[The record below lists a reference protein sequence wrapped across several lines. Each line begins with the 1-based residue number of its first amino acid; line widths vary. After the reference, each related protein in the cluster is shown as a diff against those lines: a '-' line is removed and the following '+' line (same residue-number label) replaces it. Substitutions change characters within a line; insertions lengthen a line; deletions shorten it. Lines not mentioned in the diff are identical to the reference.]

1 MENNTAKVDYNLK
14 VLEVENLKKHF
25 YHGMGK
31 NKLTIPAVDGLT
43 FDIYKREVFGLVGE
57 SGCGKTTTGRTIIK
71 LYNPTEGTVKLNN
84 EMIGAGYKEHI
95 REIKRIKDEAEEKIL
110 EFDKKKQ
117 KTAQIKR
124 DLEQQ
129 VSFLKMDIR
138 NIKLGQ
144 KAQLKEANKPLDL
157 YKEALYEAKNNFELA
172 TEKIKYN
179 YNLEVSNIEKASING
194 AKFDYE
200 RELAGLKLGKERK
213 TDGLKESAALSQEVI
228 EKRIEDLNNQYN
240 KLFADLEAKYAVLIE
255 ENEKSIVSKDVAH
268 DKIAKLKEIKKAE
281 LATAKEDYAKA
292 KAAIVA
298 PDKVAVNAAI
308 NKVKDDNKNKIA
320 DMKQKIA
327 ELNAKAKAEI
337 AEIPDNKEETKDPA
351 ALEAIAEIIAWRD
364 QAVNEKKAIIAE
376 LKNVNKSKDAL
387 EYSRKMQMIFQ
398 DPISSLNPRMT
409 VLEIIGEGLT
419 IQGGYT
425 KAEIKEKVQD
435 TLEIVGL
442 SKEYAARYPHEF
454 SGGQRQRIGVA
465 RALIMNPD
473 FIIAD
478 EPISALDVSIRAQV
492 INLLSDLKEKLGLTI
507 LFIAHDL
514 SVVRFFCD
522 RIAVM
527 YNGKIVE
534 LAEAEELFNNPM
546 HAYTKSLLSSVP
558 QPDPDYEKNRTRI
571 AYNPMQHDYRTDKPS
586 LREVGPD
593 HFIYAND
600 KEFAELKAI
609 YDENNGEK
617 VVKKG
622 DSK

>member
-1 MENNTAKVDYNLK
+1 MENNKRVDYNHK

-25 YHGMGK
+25 YHGVGK

-43 FDIYKREVFGLVGE
+43 FDVYKREVFGLVGE

-84 EMIGAGYKEHI
+84 EMIGAGFKEHL

-110 EFDKKKQ
+110 KFDTKKYE
-117 KTAQIKR
+117 TAQINNK
-124 DLEQQ
+124 LNQE
-129 VSFLKMDIR
+129 VGFLKLDIR
-138 NIKLGQ
+138 NIKLGE
-144 KAQLKEANKPLDL
+144 KGQLKAANRPIDAH
-157 YKEALYEAKNNFELA
+157 KEAVYQAKNDYELE
-172 TEKIKYN
+172 TDKIKYN
-179 YNLEVSNIEKASING
+179 YNLEATAVEKASTNG
-194 AKFDYE
+194 AKQDYE

-213 TDGLKESAALSQEVI
+213 VDGLNESAALTDEVI
-228 EKRIEDLNNQYN
+228 KQRIADLNQHYD
-240 KLFADLEAKYAVLIE
+240 KLFADLETKYTSLIS
-255 ENEKSIVSKDVAH
+255 ENEQNIISKEEARTR
-268 DKIAKLKEIKKAE
+268 IATLKELKKAQ
-281 LATAKEDYAKA
+281 LATAKENYAKA
-292 KAAIVA
+292 KAEISV
-298 PDKVAVNAAI
+298 PDKAAVKAALA
-308 NKVKDDNKNKIA
+308 KVRNDNKTKITN
-320 DMKQKIA
+320 MKAKIT

-337 AEIPDNKEETKDPA
+337 AVLPDSKATGNDTDTKLAIEEIK
-351 ALEAIAEIIAWRD
+351 AWRD
-364 QAVNEKKAIIAE
+364 QAVKEKKAIIAE
-376 LKNVNKSKDAL
+376 LKQINKSKDAL

-419 IQGGYT
+419 IQGGHT
-425 KAEIKEKVQD
+425 KEEIKALVQD

-492 INLLSDLKEKLGLTI
+492 INLLSDLKVKLGLTI

-534 LAEAEELFNNPM
+534 LAEAEELFANPM
-546 HAYTKSLLSSVP
+546 HPYTTSLLSSVP

-571 AYNPMQHDYRTDKPS
+571 GYNPRQHDYRIDKPS
-586 LREVGPD
+586 LREIGPD

-600 KEFAELKAI
+600 KEFAELKAT
-609 YDENNGEK
+609 YDANNGKK

>member
-1 MENNTAKVDYNLK
+1 MENKKKVDYNHK

-25 YHGMGK
+25 YHGVGK
-31 NKLTIPAVDGLT
+31 NKFTIPAVDGLT

-84 EMIGAGYKEHI
+84 EMIGAGFKEHI
-95 REIKRIKDEAEEKIL
+95 REIKRIKEEANAKIL
-110 EFDKKKQ
+110 KFDTKKYETSLINNKLKQ
-117 KTAQIKR
+117 EI
-124 DLEQQ
+124 
-129 VSFLKMDIR
+129 SFLKMDI
-138 NIKLGQ
+138 NKVKLGE
-144 KAQLKEANKPLDL
+144 KAQLKVANRPLEKF
-157 YKEALYEAKNNFELA
+157 KEEKYQAKNDYEFA
-172 TEKIKYN
+172 VEKIKYN
-179 YNLEVSNIEKASING
+179 YNLEVDAVNKAATNG
-194 AKFDYE
+194 AKLDYE
-200 RELAGLKLGKERK
+200 RELAGLKIGKERK
-213 TDGLKESAALSQEVI
+213 TEGLKESAALTDEVI
-228 EKRIEDLNNQYN
+228 QQRLKELDDSYDL
-240 KLFADLEAKYAVLIE
+240 LFANLETKYVQLIAE
-255 ENEKSIVSKDVAH
+255 SEQNIISKDEAH
-268 DKIAKLKEIKKAE
+268 SKIAKFKEVKKAE
-281 LATAKEDYAKA
+281 LVKAKEDFAKA
-292 KAAIVA
+292 KASIVS
-298 PDKVAVNAAI
+298 PDKVAVKAAV
-308 NKVKDDNKNKIA
+308 NKVKDDNKTKIA
-320 DMKQKIA
+320 DMKAKIA
-327 ELNAKAKAEI
+327 DLQAKAKAEI
-337 AEIPDNKEETKDPA
+337 ASIPDNKDASADSAESQAAIEEIK
-351 ALEAIAEIIAWRD
+351 AWRD
-364 QAVNEKKAIIAE
+364 QAVNEKKAIIAD
-376 LKNVNKSKDAL
+376 LKQVNKSKDAL

-419 IQGGYT
+419 IQGGHT
-425 KAEIKEKVQD
+425 KEQIKTLVQD

-442 SKEYAARYPHEF
+442 SREYAARYPHEF

-478 EPISALDVSIRAQV
+478 EPISSLDVSIRAQV

-534 LAEAEELFNNPM
+534 LAEAEELFANPM

-571 AYNPMQHDYRTDKPS
+571 GYNPGLHDYRIDKPS
-586 LREVGPD
+586 LKEIGPS

-600 KEFAELKAI
+600 KEFNELKAV
-609 YDENNGEK
+609 YDKNNGKK

>member
-1 MENNTAKVDYNLK
+1 MENNRVDYSHK

-25 YHGMGK
+25 YHGVGR
-31 NKLTIPAVDGLT
+31 NKLVIPAVDGLT
-43 FDIYKREVFGLVGE
+43 FDVYKREVFGLVGE

-71 LYNPTEGTVKLNN
+71 LYNPTEGVVSLNG

-95 REIKRIKDEAEEKIL
+95 REIKRIKEEAAEKIL
-110 EFDKKKQ
+110 KFDNQ
-117 KTAQIKR
+117 KYQASLINNKANQTIG
-124 DLEQQ
+124 
-129 VSFLKMDIR
+129 FLKLDIR
-138 NIKLGQ
+138 NINLGE
-144 KAQLKEANKPLDL
+144 KGQLKIANRPIEANKEQVYQVKND
-157 YKEALYEAKNNFELA
+157 YEFNIE
-172 TEKIKYN
+172 TIKYD
-179 YNLEVSNIEKASING
+179 YNLEASKVHNLSINS
-194 AKFDYE
+194 AQADYD
-200 RELAGLKLGKERK
+200 RELAGLKIGKNRK
-213 TDGLKESAALSQEVI
+213 TDGLKESAALNEDVI
-228 EKRIEDLNNQYN
+228 EARISELNANYE
-240 KLFADLEAKYAVLIE
+240 KLFADLSSKYAPLIE
-255 ENEKSIVSKDVAH
+255 KG
-268 DKIAKLKEIKKAE
+268 DKNII
-281 LATAKEDYAKA
+281 AKEDAKARIAVIKEARHKKVLIAKENYKKA
-292 KAAIVA
+292 KAAIVK
-298 PDKVAVNAAI
+298 PDKVAVRAAV
-308 NKVKDDNKNKIA
+308 NKVKTDNKIKITE
-320 DMKQKIA
+320 MRKQIS
-327 ELNAKAKAEI
+327 ELQAKAKQEI
-337 AEIPDNKEETKDPA
+337 SVLPSNKETGIN
-351 ALEAIAEIIAWRD
+351 EAEVKVAIEEIKAWRD

-376 LKNVNKSKDAL
+376 LRQINKSKDAL

-419 IQGGYT
+419 IQGGFT
-425 KAEIKEKVQD
+425 KAQIKATVQE

-478 EPISALDVSIRAQV
+478 EPISSLDVSIRAQV

-571 AYNPMQHDYRTDKPS
+571 GYNPRAHDYRMDKPS
-586 LREVGPD
+586 LREIGPD

-600 KEFAELKAI
+600 KEFAEAKKA
-609 YDENNGEK
+609 YDDNSGK
-617 VVKKG
+617 KAVKKG

>member
-1 MENNTAKVDYNLK
+1 MGNSRVDYNHK

-25 YHGMGK
+25 YHGVGK

-43 FDIYKREVFGLVGE
+43 FDVYKREVFGLVGE

-71 LYNPTEGTVKLNN
+71 LYNPTEGVVSLNG
-84 EMIGAGYKEHI
+84 EMIGAGYKEHL
-95 REIKRIKDEAEEKIL
+95 REIKRIKEEANDKIL
-110 EFDKKKQ
+110 KFDNKKYQ
-117 KTAQIKR
+117 TSQINSKMK
-124 DLEQQ
+124 QQ
-129 VSFLKMDIR
+129 VEFLKMDIR
-138 NIKLGQ
+138 NIRLTEKVD
-144 KAQLKEANKPLDL
+144 LKVANRPLEQ
-157 YKEALYEAKNNFELA
+157 YKEDVYQVKNDYEINKE
-172 TEKIKYN
+172 TIKYD
-179 YNLEVSNIEKASING
+179 YNLEVNKIHNLTVNSAKAE
-194 AKFDYE
+194 YE
-200 RELAGLKLGKERK
+200 RELAGLKIGLNRK
-213 TDGLKESAALSQEVI
+213 TEGLNESAALNKSVI
-228 EKRIEDLNNQYN
+228 EARIEELKSKYDGLY
-240 KLFADLEAKYAVLIE
+240 AELEAKYTPLIE
-255 ENEKSIVSKDVAH
+255 AGENNIISKEEAKGRYA
-268 DKIAKLKEIKKAE
+268 KIKAE
-281 LATAKEDYAKA
+281 RNKKFALAKEEHAKA
-292 KAAIVA
+292 KAAIKK
-298 PDKVAVNAAI
+298 PDKAAVKAAVA
-308 NKVKDDNKNKIA
+308 KVKEENKAKIA
-320 DMKQKIA
+320 KMNQEIKDLQ
-327 ELNAKAKAEI
+327 AKAKAEI
-337 AEIPDNKEETKDPA
+337 EALPSNKETGIDEATVA
-351 ALEAIAEIIAWRD
+351 AAIEEIKAWRD
-364 QAVNEKKAIIAE
+364 QAVNEKKAIISD
-376 LKNVNKSKDAL
+376 LRSVNKSKDAL
-387 EYSRKMQMIFQ
+387 DYSRRMQMIFQ

-409 VLEIIGEGLT
+409 VLEIVGEGLI
-419 IQGGYT
+419 IQGGKT
-425 KAEIKEKVQD
+425 AAEIKALVQE

-571 AYNPMQHDYRTDKPS
+571 GYNPRLHDYRTDKPS
-586 LREVGPD
+586 LKEVGPN

-600 KEFAELKAI
+600 KEFVEIKEAYDKNGKKA
-609 YDENNGEK
+609 
-617 VVKKG
+617 VKKG